1 MEMVLKAHHCGV
13 SRLAKASSRWM
24 LEHVM
29 DKPPKLAKP
38 SQSQDWKSPSLE
50 VHVMYEPSRLAQ
62 QCLQDAYA
70 CLIPTM
76 RRRLGLPLSSIS
88 PAPSS
93 AERNAQ

>member
-1 MEMVLKAHHCGV
+1 MEMVLKAHPYGV
-13 SRLAKASSRWM
+13 RCLAKVYSRWM

-29 DKPPKLAKP
+29 DKLPKP
-38 SQSQDWKSPSLE
+38 SRSQGSQPPPLE

-62 QCLQDAYA
+62 QCLQNAYA
-70 CLIPTM
+70 CLIPAV
-76 RRRLGLPLSSIS
+76 RRRLGLPLSPIT